1 MSKNRAASIRT
12 RLKNRSDTAKQDFN
26 LTLTH
31 YGLER
36 LLYRLS
42 VSRHAPNFLLKG
54 ALLFKLWYDV
64 PHRLTRDADLL
75 GFGPDDVESVAAVF
89 RDVCVINVD
98 DGIAFEAGSVKT
110 AEIRKEARYGGV
122 RVELR
127 ATLDGAQLSLQVDV
141 GFGDVVTRDPFFLLG
156 RSDAANLAHFGL
168 ADLAQL
174 RLGTVSEVPTPWH
187 CLRADL
193 EDAGVDTEAMHA
205 AGRLVT
211 DLSMAQQMQ
220 ALQLKVST
228 DGKAGGLDVAQV
240 LEPFVSAALADNTG
254 RLLYTAASRGP
265 TVYTTFIGSRD
276 SLARQGEAFAAI
288 TRALARL
295 QHWMVEQ
302 GPDELARVTAPFF
315 PDVPAAH
322 FYAAIGR
329 YYRDGIWAQETTV
342 SRPGFERLAQSLHE
356 GGFIK
361 TRGTYAECIHNFD
374 GAARV

>member
-127 ATLDGAQLSLQVDV
+127 ATLDGAQLSLQIDI
-141 GFGDVVTRDPFFLLG
+141 GFGDVVTP
-156 RSDAANLAHFGL
+156 APE
-168 ADLAQL
+168 
-174 RLGTVSEVPTPWH
+174 TVSYSVLLDDLPAPK
-187 CLRADL
+187 LRAYPKYTVVA
-193 EDAGVDTEAMHA
+193 EKF
-205 AGRLVT
+205 
-211 DLSMAQQMQ
+211 Q
-220 ALQLKVST
+220 ALCALGMANSLMK
-228 DGKAGGLDVAQV
+228 DYFDLWMLLRDGGLDDAELVRAVQARFTRRRTALPEGV
-240 LEPFVSAALADNTG
+240 PAGLSDAFASDAGKLSQWRAFVSKNKLSATALGDLVQALRAEFQ
-254 RLLYTAASRGP
+254 RLKI
-265 TVYTTFIGSRD
+265 V
-276 SLARQGEAFAAI
+276 
-288 TRALARL
+288 
-295 QHWMVEQ
+295 
-302 GPDELARVTAPFF
+302 
-315 PDVPAAH
+315 
-322 FYAAIGR
+322 
-329 YYRDGIWAQETTV
+329 
-342 SRPGFERLAQSLHE
+342 
-356 GGFIK
+356 
-361 TRGTYAECIHNFD
+361 
-374 GAARV
+374 